1 MSRVGKYPVAIPQG
15 VDVAIVDNILTAKGK
30 LGTLALPLT
39 DLVETTVENGQVT
52 VMPRSKATPSRV
64 MWGTT
69 RAHIANMVK
78 GVSAGFSKTMEVTG
92 TGYRAAVQGPN
103 LVINL
108 GFSHDVV
115 YPIPQGIKITCEK
128 PTTIKVEGVDKRL
141 VGQVAAEI
149 RSKRP
154 PEPYKGK
161 GVKFV
166 DEIIRRKEGKKK

>member
-1 MSRVGKYPVAIPQG
+1 MSRVGKYPVTIPSG
-15 VDVAIVDNILTAKGK
+15 VDVAIANNILTAKGK
-30 LGTLALPLT
+30 LGTLTLPLT
-39 DLVETTVENGQVT
+39 DLVETTVADGHVT
-52 VMPRSKATPSRV
+52 VAPKTKDTPSRM

-69 RAHIANMVK
+69 RALVANMVK
-78 GVSAGFSKTMEVTG
+78 GVSQGFSKTMEVTG

-108 GFSHDVV
+108 GFSHDVI

-161 GVKFV
+161 GVKYI
-166 DEIIRRKEGKKK
+166 DETIRRKEGKKK